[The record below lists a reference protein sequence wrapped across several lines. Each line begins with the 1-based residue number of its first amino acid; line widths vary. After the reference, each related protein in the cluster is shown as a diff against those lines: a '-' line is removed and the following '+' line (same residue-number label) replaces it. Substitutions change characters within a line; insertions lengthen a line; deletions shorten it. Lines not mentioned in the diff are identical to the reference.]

1 MNVARTFAIAGC
13 LALAIAGCRSAIAP
27 AAPEAGVDRALESE
41 WKRYS
46 ALTHFKAIVVAA
58 DANGA
63 YVFGTSHGKASWQD
77 ALAEA
82 YALCEKRRSERKVSQ
97 PCRPYA
103 IGDLPTGRAETP

>member
-13 LALAIAGCRSAIAP
+13 LVLAIAGCRSAVAP

-41 WKRYS
+41 WKRYRT
-46 ALTHFKAIVVAA
+46 LTPFKVIVVAA
-58 DANGA
+58 DPNGG

-77 ALAEA
+77 ALVEA
-82 YALCEKRRSERKVSQ
+82 YALCEQRRSERKVSE

-103 IGDLPTGRAETP
+103 IGDRPTGRAETP